1 MPHSPLPAEVPAA
14 LYRHP
19 AAAALLNEALTLLGD
34 GVGAAAI
41 EAAAHDAGLKA
52 GPFAILDAM
61 SLDVVDHALHA
72 AMDGHGH
79 AHTAS
84 HDHGHSHGHG
94 HDHDHGH
101 GHAHGHGHG
110 HAHNDDVHG
119 HAHAHGHGHD
129 DDHAHPHAPEPAL
142 PSRPLEKSAVYVVEK
157 MAHGYKRAGRA
168 AGGGFYDYT
177 SEPPELW
184 SGLKTFERRSRQLDP
199 ADIRDRLLYAA
210 CLGALDVATDTS
222 EGALAQTFGEAIATN
237 ASQARAQM
245 QRIGADAFLARARDL
260 STRFGARFEPPASLA
275 AGSTAA

>member
-14 LYRHP
+14 LYQHP

-41 EAAAHDAGLKA
+41 EAAARDAGLKA

-79 AHTAS
+79 G
-84 HDHGHSHGHG
+84 HDHGHDHAHGHSHGHDRA
-94 HDHDHGH
+94 HDHSQAHGH
-101 GHAHGHGHG
+101 GHAHDHEHP
-110 HAHNDDVHG
+110 A
-119 HAHAHGHGHD
+119 GHD
-129 DDHAHPHAPEPAL
+129 HPHPHPHAPAPPP

-177 SEPPELW
+177 SQPPELW
-184 SGLKTFERRSRQLDP
+184 SGLKTFERRSRQLDA

-210 CLGALDVATDTS
+210 WLGALDASVQTHAAAVT
-222 EGALAQTFGEAIATN
+222 ETFGETVATN
-237 ASQARAQM
+237 APQVRTQM
-245 QRIGADAFLARARDL
+245 QRIGAEAFLARARDL
-260 STRFGARFEPPASLA
+260 AARFGARFEPPASLT
-275 AGSTAA
+275 AGSAAA

>member
-1 MPHSPLPAEVPAA
+1 M
-14 LYRHP
+14 
-19 AAAALLNEALTLLGD
+19 LNEALTLLGD

-41 EAAAHDAGLKA
+41 EAAARDAGLKA

-79 AHTAS
+79 AHAAG
-84 HDHGHSHGHG
+84 HDHGHSHGH
-94 HDHDHGH
+94 DH
-101 GHAHGHGHG
+101 GHAHGHDHAHDHGLG
-110 HAHNDDVHG
+110 HAHDAGHDHDHAHGRAHG
-119 HAHAHGHGHD
+119 HAHAHGHDHGHGD
-129 DDHAHPHAPEPAL
+129 DHGHAHDHGDDHAHAPATEPAL

-177 SEPPELW
+177 SQPPELW
-184 SGLKTFERRSRQLDP
+184 SGLKTFERRSRQLDA

-210 CLGALDVATDTS
+210 CLGALDVATDTP
-222 EGALAQTFGEAIATN
+222 ADAVAQTFGEAVAMN

-260 STRFGARFEPPASLA
+260 ATRFGARFEPPASLA

>member
-1 MPHSPLPAEVPAA
+1 MPHSHLPAEVPSA

-79 AHTAS
+79 AHAAG
-84 HDHGHSHGHG
+84 HDHGHSHGHDHGHAHG

-101 GHAHGHGHG
+101 AHDHGH
-110 HAHNDDVHG
+110 D
-119 HAHAHGHGHD
+119 HAHAP
-129 DDHAHPHAPEPAL
+129 ATAAAL

-222 EGALAQTFGEAIATN
+222 EGALAQTLGEAVATN

-260 STRFGARFEPPASLA
+260 ATRFGARFEPPASLA
-275 AGSTAA
+275 AGSTAP